1 METKT
6 CSCCGFDVDIIH
18 RATKAVRAADTK
30 FKKVGGTSRHWI
42 HECFLPELEREGLR
56 LVDDNIRT
64 YNPATH
70 VCVSRET
77 EERVAKIIEY
87 DVCGRENCKCGELA
101 AELRAA
107 LEVGK

>member
-1 METKT
+1 MEAKT

-64 YNPATH
+64 YDPATE
-70 VCVSRET
+70 VKVSREAAAT
-77 EERVAKIIEY
+77 SLSMLS
-87 DVCGRENCKCGELA
+87 GRGNVLSFDRDDAET
-101 AELRAA
+101 ELRAG
-107 LEVGK
+107 LWR